1 LASSRC
7 GSLGATDDSLRNRFL
22 SWCAA
27 ILSRAGIPVKVF
39 GKRFPKNL
47 TVTAEETGSAPDPS
61 AGAAG
66 WAAARPRPPIVS
78 CFWQDGLVT
87 ITAAADGS
95 ALGNPGPAGWAWYV
109 NDDCWRA
116 GGWPHGT
123 NNQGELMAVLDLLRA
138 TAHLPGEDLRILCD
152 SQYVINSI
160 TKWMPGWK
168 RKGWRK
174 ADGKPVLNVELLKE
188 LDREL
193 AGRTYTFEWV
203 KGHAGH
209 DLNEAADERARAAA
223 TAYQQGVAARSGP
236 GFPGAHHPGAHKA
249 DSHAHIASGPAL
261 NEQEP
266 SGMGLP
272 PATLDI
278 PAAAP
283 ARPEAVR
290 PAAASSGRTAATGNQ
305 RRAAPEPV
313 TAFDELDLFSELD
326 NEALEVAEAT
336 QQAGSIP
343 PEALVEELEREL
355 LGPLVRGD
363 IGRTAVLLHPDF
375 MEIGSSGR
383 VWTRDAMMM
392 ALEEDPGERTDIE
405 ILGADRIGPA
415 AVLLTYRSFAR
426 SGTTLRSSL
435 WVLDGGRWRL
445 RFHQGTPEA

>member
-1 LASSRC
+1 
-7 GSLGATDDSLRNRFL
+7 
-22 SWCAA
+22 
-27 ILSRAGIPVKVF
+27 
-39 GKRFPKNL
+39 
-47 TVTAEETGSAPDPS
+47 
-61 AGAAG
+61 
-66 WAAARPRPPIVS
+66 
-78 CFWQDGLVT
+78 VT

-123 NNQGELMAVLDLLRA
+123 NNQGELMAVLDLFRA
-138 TAHLPGEDLRILCD
+138 TAHVPDEDLRILCD

-193 AGRTYTFEWV
+193 AGRKYSFEWV

-209 DLNEAADERARAAA
+209 PLNEAADERARAAA

-236 GFPGAHHPGAHKA
+236 GFAGAPTAAAALGEAA
-249 DSHAHIASGPAL
+249 ATAAGGFSRAGTAAAGPV
-261 NEQEP
+261 
-266 SGMGLP
+266 
-272 PATLDI
+272 
-278 PAAAP
+278 PAAGGVSTVNGVP
-283 ARPEAVR
+283 AVANRGVL
-290 PAAASSGRTAATGNQ
+290 SYD
-305 RRAAPEPV
+305 EP
-313 TAFDELDLFSELD
+313 DLFSELED
-326 NEALEVAEAT
+326 DSFVTPDPGGAEP
-336 QQAGSIP
+336 G
-343 PEALVEELEREL
+343 PEAIVEALEREL
-355 LGPLVRGD
+355 LGPEVRGD
-363 IGRTAVLLHPDF
+363 IGRTGVLLHPDF

-392 ALEEDPGERTDIE
+392 ALEEDPGERTE
-405 ILGADRIGPA
+405 LEVLAADRIGTS
-415 AVLLTYRSFAR
+415 AVLLTYRSYSR

>member
-1 LASSRC
+1 M
-7 GSLGATDDSLRNRFL
+7 
-22 SWCAA
+22 
-27 ILSRAGIPVKVF
+27 
-39 GKRFPKNL
+39 
-47 TVTAEETGSAPDPS
+47 
-61 AGAAG
+61 
-66 WAAARPRPPIVS
+66 
-78 CFWQDGLVT
+78 T

-236 GFPGAHHPGAHKA
+236 GFPGGQHPGTSGRAA
-249 DSHAHIASGPAL
+249 APQPASGA
-261 NEQEP
+261 
-266 SGMGLP
+266 GLP

-278 PAAAP
+278 PPAAP
-283 ARPEAVR
+283 ARPAAAPGDVQAVR
-290 PAAASSGRTAATGNQ
+290 GADASGRPRATP
-305 RRAAPEPV
+305 APVP
-313 TAFDELDLFSELD
+313 AFEELDLFSELD

-336 QQAGSIP
+336 QQAGSVP

-355 LGPLVRGD
+355 LGALVRGD

-405 ILGADRIGPA
+405 ILGAERIGTS

-435 WVLDGGRWRL
+435 WVLDGDRWRL

>member
-1 LASSRC
+1 M
-7 GSLGATDDSLRNRFL
+7 
-22 SWCAA
+22 
-27 ILSRAGIPVKVF
+27 
-39 GKRFPKNL
+39 
-47 TVTAEETGSAPDPS
+47 
-61 AGAAG
+61 
-66 WAAARPRPPIVS
+66 
-78 CFWQDGLVT
+78 T

-138 TAHLPGEDLRILCD
+138 TAHLRHEDLHILCD

-174 ADGKPVLNVELLKE
+174 ADGKPVLNVDLLKE

-193 AGRTYTFEWV
+193 AGRKYRFEWV

-236 GFPGAHHPGAHKA
+236 GFPGAHHA
-249 DSHAHIASGPAL
+249 SASGNPAAA
-261 NEQEP
+261 
-266 SGMGLP
+266 G
-272 PATLDI
+272 I
-278 PAAAP
+278 PAAGKAP
-283 ARPEAVR
+283 AGDAA
-290 PAAASSGRTAATGNQ
+290 PAAGYG
-305 RRAAPEPV
+305 EP
-313 TAFDELDLFSELD
+313 DLFSQQDGTRQGAAQLNGSRLSGSRQDVGRQDAARQSVARKEPAQEELSHGD
-326 NEALEVAEAT
+326 FDQEDFTQLDFTQLDAAFGLAGTGRAETA
-336 QQAGSIP
+336 A

-375 MEIGSSGR
+375 LEIGSSGR

-392 ALEEDPGERTDIE
+392 ALQEDPGERTDIE
-405 ILGADRIGPA
+405 ILGADRIGTS
-415 AVLLTYRSFAR
+415 AVLLTYRSYAR

-435 WVLDGGRWRL
+435 WMLDSGRWRL
-445 RFHQGTPEA
+445 RFHQATPEA

>member
-1 LASSRC
+1 V
-7 GSLGATDDSLRNRFL
+7 SLHPQS
-22 SWCAA
+22 C
-27 ILSRAGIPVKVF
+27 IVAG
-39 GKRFPKNL
+39 
-47 TVTAEETGSAPDPS
+47 
-61 AGAAG
+61 
-66 WAAARPRPPIVS
+66 
-78 CFWQDGLVT
+78 FWQDGPVT

-138 TAHLPGEDLRILCD
+138 TAHLRHEDLHILCD

-174 ADGKPVLNVELLKE
+174 ADGKPVLNVDLLKE

-193 AGRTYTFEWV
+193 AGRKYRFEWV

-236 GFPGAHHPGAHKA
+236 GFPGAHHAVAPGTP
-249 DSHAHIASGPAL
+249 ASGSPAAG
-261 NEQEP
+261 EAFA
-266 SGMGLP
+266 GG
-272 PATLDI
+272 AT
-278 PAAAP
+278 PAAA
-283 ARPEAVR
+283 
-290 PAAASSGRTAATGNQ
+290 T
-305 RRAAPEPV
+305 
-313 TAFDELDLFSELD
+313 DELDLFSQQD
-326 NEALEVAEAT
+326 ATRQDMT
-336 QQAGSIP
+336 QQNVGRQNGGQKESAQKELTSEDFPHEEFGQLDFNQVDGAFDLAGAGRAETAS
-343 PEALVEELEREL
+343 PEALVEKLEREL

-375 MEIGSSGR
+375 LEIGSSGR

-405 ILGADRIGPA
+405 ILGADRIGTS
-415 AVLLTYRSFAR
+415 AVLLTYRSYAR

-445 RFHQGTPEA
+445 RFHQGTSEA

>member
-1 LASSRC
+1 MLTGR
-7 GSLGATDDSLRNRFL
+7 TREHRFV
-22 SWCAA
+22 
-27 ILSRAGIPVKVF
+27 GV
-39 GKRFPKNL
+39 
-47 TVTAEETGSAPDPS
+47 
-61 AGAAG
+61 
-66 WAAARPRPPIVS
+66 
-78 CFWQDGLVT
+78 FWQDGPVT

-109 NDDCWRA
+109 DDDCWRA

-138 TAHLPGEDLRILCD
+138 TAHVPGEDLHILCD

-174 ADGKPVLNVELLKE
+174 ADGKPVLNVDLLKE

-193 AGRTYTFEWV
+193 AGRKYRFEWV

-209 DLNEAADERARAAA
+209 HLNEAADERARAAA

-236 GFPGAHHPGAHKA
+236 GFPGGHHPGG
-249 DSHAHIASGPAL
+249 SGARAAG
-261 NEQEP
+261 
-266 SGMGLP
+266 SA
-272 PATLDI
+272 PATVQP

-283 ARPEAVR
+283 LDDDLFSQQELDHQEGTAQELTPRDAPER
-290 PAAASSGRTAATGNQ
+290 KG
-305 RRAAPEPV
+305 PEPV
-313 TAFDELDLFSELD
+313 VPRQGASWQDPSRQELAQQDFTQLDFAQLGEGAFDLDGASGR
-326 NEALEVAEAT
+326 AETA
-336 QQAGSIP
+336 P

-363 IGRTAVLLHPDF
+363 MGRTAVLLHPDF
-375 MEIGSSGR
+375 LEIGSSGR

-405 ILGADRIGPA
+405 ILGSDRIGPG
-415 AVLLTYRSFAR
+415 AVLLTYRNFAR

-435 WVLDGGRWRL
+435 WVLDGERWRL

>member
-1 LASSRC
+1 M
-7 GSLGATDDSLRNRFL
+7 
-22 SWCAA
+22 
-27 ILSRAGIPVKVF
+27 
-39 GKRFPKNL
+39 
-47 TVTAEETGSAPDPS
+47 
-61 AGAAG
+61 
-66 WAAARPRPPIVS
+66 
-78 CFWQDGLVT
+78 T

-138 TAHLPGEDLRILCD
+138 TAHLPQEDLRILCD

-174 ADGKPVLNVELLKE
+174 ADGKPVLNVDLLKE

-193 AGRTYTFEWV
+193 TGRKYTFEWV

-236 GFPGAHHPGAHKA
+236 GFPGAHHAP
-249 DSHAHIASGPAL
+249 
-261 NEQEP
+261 
-266 SGMGLP
+266 
-272 PATLDI
+272 
-278 PAAAP
+278 AAP
-283 ARPEAVR
+283 AKQEVRHALPEPEKPAVAYEEPDLFSQLDNRGFDEPGTAVQAAEAPPEAV
-290 PAAASSGRTAATGNQ
+290 
-305 RRAAPEPV
+305 
-313 TAFDELDLFSELD
+313 
-326 NEALEVAEAT
+326 
-336 QQAGSIP
+336 
-343 PEALVEELEREL
+343 VEELEREL

-405 ILGADRIGPA
+405 VLGAERVGA
-415 AVLLTYRSFAR
+415 EAVLLTYRSYAR

>member
-1 LASSRC
+1 M
-7 GSLGATDDSLRNRFL
+7 
-22 SWCAA
+22 
-27 ILSRAGIPVKVF
+27 
-39 GKRFPKNL
+39 
-47 TVTAEETGSAPDPS
+47 
-61 AGAAG
+61 
-66 WAAARPRPPIVS
+66 
-78 CFWQDGLVT
+78 T

-109 NDDCWRA
+109 NDECWRA

-138 TAHLPGEDLRILCD
+138 TAHVRQEDLHILCD

-193 AGRTYTFEWV
+193 AGRKYTFEWV

-236 GFPGAHHPGAHKA
+236 GFQGHQHESGGRGTAQAGA
-249 DSHAHIASGPAL
+249 
-261 NEQEP
+261 
-266 SGMGLP
+266 
-272 PATLDI
+272 PATTRVAAEQPSTDQPAASQRSAAQPAAPERAAAGHSASQRSAMP
-278 PAAAP
+278 PAAA
-283 ARPEAVR
+283 R
-290 PAAASSGRTAATGNQ
+290 PAAK
-305 RRAAPEPV
+305 PEPDLF
-313 TAFDELDLFSELD
+313 TDPGLFGDPKLFSEPDLFSELGS
-326 NEALEVAEAT
+326 EAFETEPGTAEPSAEA
-336 QQAGSIP
+336 Q
-343 PEALVEELEREL
+343 VEELEREL

-363 IGRTAVLLHPDF
+363 MGRTAVLLHPDF

-405 ILGADRIGPA
+405 ILGTDRVGTS

>member
-1 LASSRC
+1 M
-7 GSLGATDDSLRNRFL
+7 
-22 SWCAA
+22 
-27 ILSRAGIPVKVF
+27 
-39 GKRFPKNL
+39 
-47 TVTAEETGSAPDPS
+47 
-61 AGAAG
+61 
-66 WAAARPRPPIVS
+66 
-78 CFWQDGLVT
+78 T

-193 AGRTYTFEWV
+193 AGRVYTFEWV

-209 DLNEAADERARAAA
+209 ELNEAADERARAAA

-236 GFPGAHHPGAHKA
+236 GFPGGRHPGAH
-249 DSHAHIASGPAL
+249 HAAAHHEAAHQPAAT
-261 NEQEP
+261 P
-266 SGMGLP
+266 SGSGHAADGQPSGIGFP

-278 PAAAP
+278 PTAAP
-283 ARPEAVR
+283 GRPVPGAGGGA
-290 PAAASSGRTAATGNQ
+290 PAAGAGRPRAT
-305 RRAAPEPV
+305 PEPLP
-313 TAFDELDLFSELD
+313 AFDELDLFSELD
-326 NEALEVAEAT
+326 TDALDMAEAT
-336 QQAGSIP
+336 QQAGAIP

-405 ILGADRIGPA
+405 ILGADRIGTS

>member
-1 LASSRC
+1 M
-7 GSLGATDDSLRNRFL
+7 
-22 SWCAA
+22 
-27 ILSRAGIPVKVF
+27 
-39 GKRFPKNL
+39 
-47 TVTAEETGSAPDPS
+47 
-61 AGAAG
+61 
-66 WAAARPRPPIVS
+66 
-78 CFWQDGLVT
+78 T

-249 DSHAHIASGPAL
+249 ASHPHTASAAAL
-261 NEQEP
+261 GAREP

-283 ARPEAVR
+283 ARPEAAR
-290 PAAASSGRTAATGNQ
+290 PAAASNGNSPAGTGNQ
-305 RRAAPEPV
+305 RRASPEPV

-336 QQAGSIP
+336 QQAGSIA

-405 ILGADRIGPA
+405 ILGADRIGPG
-415 AVLLTYRSFAR
+415 AVLLTYRNFAR

>member
-1 LASSRC
+1 
-7 GSLGATDDSLRNRFL
+7 L
-22 SWCAA
+22 SWLRAAQGKLARAA
-27 ILSRAGIPVKVF
+27 IVAPV
-39 GKRFPKNL
+39 
-47 TVTAEETGSAPDPS
+47 
-61 AGAAG
+61 
-66 WAAARPRPPIVS
+66 
-78 CFWQDGLVT
+78 WQDGPVT

-193 AGRTYTFEWV
+193 SGRKYTFEWV

-209 DLNEAADERARAAA
+209 ELNEAADERARAAA

-236 GFPGAHHPGAHKA
+236 GFPGGHHPSSAG
-249 DSHAHIASGPAL
+249 
-261 NEQEP
+261 
-266 SGMGLP
+266 
-272 PATLDI
+272 
-278 PAAAP
+278 
-283 ARPEAVR
+283 
-290 PAAASSGRTAATGNQ
+290 AAASRPAQASRPAE
-305 RRAAPEPV
+305 AAPEARQGAGTQPV
-313 TAFDELDLFSELD
+313 ATTPGAAGSARIPGSLPPGRVDEPDLFSQ
-326 NEALEVAEAT
+326 LESDAFDVAEAKR
-336 QQAGSIP
+336 QASP

-405 ILGADRIGPA
+405 ILGADRVGTG
-415 AVLLTYRSFAR
+415 AVLLTYRSFTR
-426 SGTTLRSSL
+426 SGTVLRSSL
-435 WVLDGGRWRL
+435 WVLDGDRWRL

>member
-1 LASSRC
+1 
-7 GSLGATDDSLRNRFL
+7 
-22 SWCAA
+22 
-27 ILSRAGIPVKVF
+27 
-39 GKRFPKNL
+39 
-47 TVTAEETGSAPDPS
+47 
-61 AGAAG
+61 
-66 WAAARPRPPIVS
+66 
-78 CFWQDGLVT
+78 
-87 ITAAADGS
+87 
-95 ALGNPGPAGWAWYV
+95 LGNPGPAGWAWYV
-109 NDDCWRA
+109 NDECWRA

-138 TAHLPGEDLRILCD
+138 TAHVPGEDLRILCD

-209 DLNEAADERARAAA
+209 ELNEAADERARAAA

-236 GFPGAHHPGAHKA
+236 GFPGSHHHLA
-249 DSHAHIASGPAL
+249 AS
-261 NEQEP
+261 Q
-266 SGMGLP
+266 

-278 PAAAP
+278 PAASQP
-283 ARPEAVR
+283 ATLDIPAAGAVR
-290 PAAASSGRTAATGNQ
+290 PAAATAGTVPAATGDVPAA
-305 RRAAPEPV
+305 RGADASGRPRATPAPVPAYEEP
-313 TAFDELDLFSELD
+313 DLFSEFD
-326 NEALEVAEAT
+326 ADDLEVAEAA
-336 QQAGSIP
+336 QHAGSIP

-405 ILGADRIGPA
+405 ILGADRVGTG
-415 AVLLTYRSFAR
+415 AVLLTYRSYAR

-435 WVLDGGRWRL
+435 WVLDGDRWRL

>member
-1 LASSRC
+1 
-7 GSLGATDDSLRNRFL
+7 
-22 SWCAA
+22 
-27 ILSRAGIPVKVF
+27 
-39 GKRFPKNL
+39 
-47 TVTAEETGSAPDPS
+47 
-61 AGAAG
+61 
-66 WAAARPRPPIVS
+66 
-78 CFWQDGLVT
+78 VT

-109 NDDCWRA
+109 DDDCWRA

-123 NNQGELMAVLDLLRA
+123 NNQGELMAVLDLFRA
-138 TAHLPGEDLRILCD
+138 TAHLPGEDLHILCD

-174 ADGKPVLNVELLKE
+174 ADGKPVLNVDLLKE

-193 AGRTYTFEWV
+193 AGRKYRFEWV

-236 GFPGAHHPGAHKA
+236 GFPGAHHLPGSGNRA
-249 DSHAHIASGPAL
+249 ASRTAPAPV
-261 NEQEP
+261 QA
-266 SGMGLP
+266 S
-272 PATLDI
+272 
-278 PAAAP
+278 AAALK
-283 ARPEAVR
+283 
-290 PAAASSGRTAATGNQ
+290 
-305 RRAAPEPV
+305 EP
-313 TAFDELDLFSELD
+313 DLFSQQEPAPQNVPDPALPRQNPVRQDYAQLD
-326 NEALEVAEAT
+326 FAQLDDGAFDLAGATGQAESA
-336 QQAGSIP
+336 P

-375 MEIGSSGR
+375 LEIGSSGR

-405 ILGADRIGPA
+405 ILGADRVGPG

-435 WVLDGGRWRL
+435 WVLDGDRWRL